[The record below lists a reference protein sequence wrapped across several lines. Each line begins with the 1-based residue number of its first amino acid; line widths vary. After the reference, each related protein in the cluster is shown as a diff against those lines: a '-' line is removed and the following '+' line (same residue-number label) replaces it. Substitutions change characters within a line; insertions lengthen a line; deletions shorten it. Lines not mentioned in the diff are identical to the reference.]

1 MPRSQHPS
9 ELEPRLEPEFL
20 EVVCNNAL
28 DAAYLALDAASTDDD
43 TNWTKGTLPYGRVHG
58 RFKSMNRDHALPW
71 FQLVNQTM
79 DYTISV
85 NGVLLQVVMDDPNV
99 RKKSHRLESNRV
111 ELYQASL
118 LGLACDQNV
127 TWRLYVDSD
136 GNPDGPTLTAS
147 VLGFDTN
154 RNVVCQWVHNY
165 VPLVSV
171 RTTAYPQEVEIEEP
185 MPTRRKKD
193 ADLGESRDVDVLDE

>member
-1 MPRSQHPS
+1 MPQSKHPS
-9 ELEPRLEPEFL
+9 ELEPRLKPEYL
-20 EVVCNNAL
+20 DLVCNNAL
-28 DAAYLALDAASTDDD
+28 SAAYAALEAASTEDD
-43 TNWTKGTLPYGRVHG
+43 TNWTVGTLTYGRVQG
-58 RFKSMNRDHALPW
+58 RFIHMHHDPELPW
-71 FQLVNQTM
+71 FQLANKTM
-79 DYTISV
+79 DYTTSV

-99 RKKSHRLESNRV
+99 RKKSHRLEANRV

-118 LGLACDQNV
+118 LGPACDQNV

-147 VLGFDTN
+147 MVGFDTN

-171 RTTAYPQEVEIEEP
+171 RTTAYPQEVEIEDP

-193 ADLGESRDVDVLDE
+193 TDLGESRDVDALDE

>member
-1 MPRSQHPS
+1 MPQSQHPS
-9 ELEPRLEPEFL
+9 ELELRLEPEFL

-58 RFKSMNRDHALPW
+58 RFKRMHRDHALPW
-71 FQLVNQTM
+71 FQLANQTM

-85 NGVLLQVVMDDPNV
+85 NGVLLQVVMDDPDV
-99 RKKSHRLESNRV
+99 RKKSHRLAASRV
-111 ELYQASL
+111 ELYQSSL
-118 LGLACDQNV
+118 LGPACDQNL
-127 TWRLYVDSD
+127 TWRLYIDSD
-136 GNPDGPTLTAS
+136 GNPDGPTLTATI
-147 VLGFDTN
+147 LGFDTN
-154 RNVVCQWVHNY
+154 RNVVCHWIHNY

-171 RTTAYPQEVEIEEP
+171 RTTAYPQEVEIEDQ

-193 ADLGESRDVDVLDE
+193 AGQGESRDVDASDE